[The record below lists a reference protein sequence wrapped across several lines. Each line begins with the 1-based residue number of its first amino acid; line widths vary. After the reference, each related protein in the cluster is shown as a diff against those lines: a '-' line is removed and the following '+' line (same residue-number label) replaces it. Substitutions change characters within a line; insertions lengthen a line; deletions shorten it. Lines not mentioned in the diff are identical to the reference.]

1 MNIRIFSRLELQ
13 QIHIFDVQRL
23 AVARDDHD
31 DRQSDRRFRRRH
43 YNHEEHENQA
53 VQLVEFAA
61 ERHKRQVHRV
71 QHQLD
76 GHKNRDD
83 IALENKSDHAQSK
96 KHRAQNYVIRN
107 WHHSLRFLLGEHQRA
122 QNGDE
127 NQNRSQLERQHKFR
141 EELHR
146 KLLRRSRHWPS
157 RRAARRHARA
167 AAILAEKRVDH
178 FCQKHKRQRNARP
191 ARQPAQIRAHFHAGV
206 EQHDDEHEQ
215 HHNRAGI
222 HKNLYRRDERRAQ
235 QQVQNRQRH
244 HHQHQRQR
252 AMHRLARQ
260 DQPNR
265 TQHGYHAA
273 RDKDQHRHAH
283 ERILST
289 TTRPVATRLI
299 SESGSR
305 NFQPN
310 AISWS

>member
-23 AVARDDHD
+23 AVACDDHN
-31 DRQSDRRFRRRH
+31 DRQPHRRFRRRH
-43 YNHEEHENQA
+43 HNHKENENQS
-53 VQLVEFAA
+53 VQLVKFAA

-83 IALENKSDHAQSK
+83 IAFENKSDHAQSK

-107 WHHSLRFLLGEHQRA
+107 RHHSLRFLLGEHQRA
-122 QNGDE
+122 QNRDK
-127 NQNRSQLERQHKFR
+127 NQDRRQLKRQHELR

-146 KLLRRSRHWPS
+146 KLLRRSRHWTSYRAS
-157 RRAARRHARA
+157 RSCA
-167 AAILAEKRVDH
+167 LAVFVDERVSH
-178 FCQKHKRQRNARP
+178 LHQKHNRQRNARE
-191 ARQPAQIRAHFHAGV
+191 ARQPAQIRAHFHSGV
-206 EQHDDEHEQ
+206 EQHNYEHEQ
-215 HHNRAGI
+215 HHNGAGI
-222 HKNLYRRDERRAQ
+222 NENLYGRDKRRAE
-235 QQVQNRQRH
+235 QQVQDRQRH
-244 HHQHQRQR
+244 HHQHERKGTV
-252 AMHRLARQ
+252 HRLARE
-260 DQPNR
+260 DQSNR
-265 TQHGYHAA
+265 AQHGYHAA
-273 RDKDQHRHAH
+273 RDEHQHRHAH